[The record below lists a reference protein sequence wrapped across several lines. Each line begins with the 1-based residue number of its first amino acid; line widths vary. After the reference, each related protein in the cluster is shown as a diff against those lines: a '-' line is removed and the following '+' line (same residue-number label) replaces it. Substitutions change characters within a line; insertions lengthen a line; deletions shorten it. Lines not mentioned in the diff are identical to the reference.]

1 MLCVGVHVHSAG
13 RQQLGWAGFQ
23 LLCTVERRK
32 CLKKRREDSN
42 QEMDA
47 MVRKSLKIDE
57 IESAKKGASIRIY
70 HGKKK
75 ILHTF
80 KE

>member
-1 MLCVGVHVHSAG
+1 
-13 RQQLGWAGFQ
+13 
-23 LLCTVERRK
+23 
-32 CLKKRREDSN
+32 
-42 QEMDA
+42 MDA

-75 ILHTF
+75 NVPYFEGIKKSTLLF
-80 KE
+80 PR